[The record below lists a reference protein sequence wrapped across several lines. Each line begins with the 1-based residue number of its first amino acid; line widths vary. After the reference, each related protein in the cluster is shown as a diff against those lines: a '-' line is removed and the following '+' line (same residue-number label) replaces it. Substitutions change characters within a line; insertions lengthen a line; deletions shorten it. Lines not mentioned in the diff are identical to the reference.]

1 MGSVARFTETPVKA
15 KRHKVL
21 VANRGEIAIRIVN
34 ACLKLGL
41 DFVCVHTREDHAS
54 GHVRLAREMGGEKS
68 LYRVASYH
76 DASELLAV
84 ADAAGA
90 TAVHPGYGF
99 FAEDF
104 RFARRVVT
112 RDRPLTWIGPSW
124 RVIRELGD
132 KINTKRLARRL
143 NVPTVPGSDR
153 PIYDELE
160 AEDMAA
166 KLFAFQSEQG
176 FDQHVVLV
184 KASAGGGGMGIE
196 EVERIDVFKSVYRRL
211 RNYAKRQFLDEGVLI
226 EQRLFGF
233 NHLEVQILGDTS
245 GKNVVHF
252 GTRNCSVQSAG
263 RQKRIEVAPGFAPA
277 EINYR
282 FDAAR
287 VLNDITE
294 YSLRIAR
301 EVCYDSVGTW
311 EWIVTPK
318 GEPFLMEVNTRI
330 QVENGVSGA
339 IAAIGGIGPVDLV
352 AEQIRV
358 ALGEP
363 LGYDQGRIGLKGA
376 SIEYRIIAEDPDNRF
391 APWVGRIERFDWRRE
406 PWLTVHSHVPTDTP
420 YEIPTEYDPNLALA
434 IVTGQ
439 DLAEAKARGL
449 AFLDGLVLAGR
460 NAGGGELKSNV
471 DFLRKKT
478 DTLLVF

>member
-1 MGSVARFTETPVKA
+1 
-15 KRHKVL
+15 
-21 VANRGEIAIRIVN
+21 
-34 ACLKLGL
+34 
-41 DFVCVHTREDHAS
+41 
-54 GHVRLAREMGGEKS
+54 
-68 LYRVASYH
+68 
-76 DASELLAV
+76 
-84 ADAAGA
+84 
-90 TAVHPGYGF
+90 
-99 FAEDF
+99 
-104 RFARRVVT
+104 
-112 RDRPLTWIGPSW
+112 
-124 RVIRELGD
+124 VIRELGD

-301 EVCYDSVGTW
+301 EVCYGLRW
-311 EWIVTPK
+311 AP
-318 GEPFLMEVNTRI
+318 G
-330 QVENGVSGA
+330 SG
-339 IAAIGGIGPVDLV
+339 
-352 AEQIRV
+352 
-358 ALGEP
+358 
-363 LGYDQGRIGLKGA
+363 
-376 SIEYRIIAEDPDNRF
+376 S
-391 APWVGRIERFDWRRE
+391 
-406 PWLTVHSHVPTDTP
+406 
-420 YEIPTEYDPNLALA
+420 
-434 IVTGQ
+434 
-439 DLAEAKARGL
+439 
-449 AFLDGLVLAGR
+449 
-460 NAGGGELKSNV
+460 
-471 DFLRKKT
+471 
-478 DTLLVF
+478 